1 MTNEDLNLELYLKM
15 SAEQERFRSWLM
27 TLPPKEILEHS
38 YEYTVREDILLAME
52 EHDLPDRQCR
62 ALLKSSSPLADV
74 FRHYETW
81 ETCYMDDLREA
92 VDSRANLAVREEFL
106 KWQQDR

>member
-74 FRHYETW
+74 FHHYETW
-81 ETCYMDDLREA
+81 ETGYMDDLREA
-92 VDSRANLAVREEFL
+92 VDSRANLAVREDFL
-106 KWQQDR
+106 KRQGDR